1 MLSDDSVNDL
11 AIEKSD
17 SNTATP
23 PEIAKLFDQ
32 RLKLLQSIL
41 DEIRIEALNRK
52 KLRNGALSEI
62 DEELRKLSSLL
73 LEVAPLGRVNYSGKY
88 VDSLN
93 ARRMHLEK
101 SISRLK
107 ELKRT
112 HKVETWKDIVALKR
126 ELFKILPEYIQL
138 QHLKDVLE

>member
-1 MLSDDSVNDL
+1 MPSDDLVDDFSV
-11 AIEKSD
+11 EKSEND
-17 SNTATP
+17 ATP
-23 PEIAKLFDQ
+23 PEIAKLFDE

-62 DEELRKLSSLL
+62 DDELRKLSSLL

-126 ELFKILPEYIQL
+126 EIFKVLPEYIQL
-138 QHLKDVLE
+138 QQLKDVLE